1 MPNFTE
7 KAIKA
12 SFMKLLNAQPL
23 NQISVRDI
31 VEECGINR
39 NSFYYHYQDI
49 PALIEEIVEECFDVL
64 VRKYANVTSLS
75 DGFHAAVW
83 FMLENKMALLHIY
96 NSLSRE
102 VFERYLMKFCGDLI
116 ESYIGTAFGETD
128 IPQRDRE
135 LIVRLLKCQFFG
147 AFIDWMNRGMPETV
161 TEDINRILEICHGM
175 ADEIVQR
182 CQKAN

>member
-1 MPNFTE
+1 
-7 KAIKA
+7 
-12 SFMKLLNAQPL
+12 
-23 NQISVRDI
+23 
-31 VEECGINR
+31 
-39 NSFYYHYQDI
+39 
-49 PALIEEIVEECFDVL
+49 
-64 VRKYANVTSLS
+64 
-75 DGFHAAVW
+75 
-83 FMLENKMALLHIY
+83 MLENKMALLHIY

-135 LIVRLLKCQFFG
+135 LIVRLLKCQLFG

-182 CQKAN
+182 CQKIN